1 MRRGAEPSGEDGM
14 TTVQYVAATA
24 FSLIVFVMM
33 ANFIVF
39 LYARGVVRAAV
50 DEGARAGSR
59 FGATTAECDSRARDV
74 LGDLLAGRLGSDVRV
89 RCESTNED
97 EIHASAH
104 VTVHGWLPGF
114 VPDWT
119 FTLDARSVKEH
130 P

>member
-1 MRRGAEPSGEDGM
+1 M

-39 LYARGVVRAAV
+39 LYARGVVRATV

-59 FGATTAECDSRARDV
+59 FGATTDECDSRARDV
-74 LGDLLAGRLGSDVRV
+74 LGDLLAGRLGDDVSV
-89 RCESTNED
+89 RCENNED
-97 EIHASAH
+97 EMHARAH
-104 VTVHGWLPGF
+104 VTLHGWLPLL
-114 VPDWT
+114 VPDWS

>member
-1 MRRGAEPSGEDGM
+1 M

-39 LYARGVVRAAV
+39 LYARGVMRAAV

-59 FGATTAECDSRARDV
+59 FGSTTADCDSRARDV
-74 LGDLLAGRLGSDVRV
+74 LDDLLAGQLGRDLRV
-89 RCESTNED
+89 RCENDED
-97 EIHASAH
+97 EMHATVD
-104 VTVHGWLPGF
+104 VTLHGWLPVL
-114 VPDWT
+114 VPDWS
-119 FTLDARSVKEH
+119 FTLDARSVREH

>member
-1 MRRGAEPSGEDGM
+1 MRRGAEPSGEEGM

-59 FGATTAECDSRARDV
+59 FGATTSDCDSRARDV
-74 LGDLLAGRLGSDVRV
+74 LGDLLSGRLGSDVDIQ
-89 RCESTNED
+89 CESDED
-97 EIHASAH
+97 EMRANVH
-104 VTVHGWLPGF
+104 VTLHGWLPGL

>member
-1 MRRGAEPSGEDGM
+1 M

-33 ANFIVF
+33 ANFVVF

-59 FGATTAECDSRARDV
+59 FGATTSDCDSRARDV
-74 LGDLLAGRLGSDVRV
+74 LGDLLAGRLGSDVDI
-89 RCESTNED
+89 RCESDED
-97 EIHASAH
+97 EMRAIVH
-104 VTVHGWLPGF
+104 VTLHGWLPGL

>member
-1 MRRGAEPSGEDGM
+1 VPAAEERSGEDGM

-50 DEGARAGSR
+50 DEGARAGGR
-59 FGATTAECDSRARDV
+59 FGATSAECEARARDV
-74 LGDLLAGRLGSDVRV
+74 LGDLLAGRLGSDVSV
-89 RCESTNED
+89 RCDSPNED
-97 EIHASAH
+97 EMHATVD
-104 VTVHGWLPGF
+104 VTLDGWLPGL

>member
-1 MRRGAEPSGEDGM
+1 M

-24 FSLIVFVMM
+24 FSLIVFVML

-39 LYARGVVRAAV
+39 LYARGVVRASV

-59 FGATTAECDSRARDV
+59 FGASTADCETRARDV
-74 LGDLLAGRLGSDVRV
+74 LGDLLAGGLGRDVQV
-89 RCESTNED
+89 RCESPDED
-97 EIHASAH
+97 VMRA
-104 VTVHGWLPGF
+104 TVDITLHGWLPGL

-119 FTLDARSVKEH
+119 FTFSARSVKER